1 MRFKEW
7 ELLAKEEVS
16 EAQYNLGL
24 IYSIGK
30 EVLKDE
36 KEAVK
41 WFKLAAEKGFA
52 QAQNNLGLMYGKG
65 DRVLRKIFRKLYSG
79 SLYPQDKG
87 MLKPNII

>member
-7 ELLAKEEVS
+7 ELLAKEGVS

-52 QAQNNLGLMYGKG
+52 QA
-65 DRVLRKIFRKLYSG
+65 
-79 SLYPQDKG
+79 
-87 MLKPNII
+87 

>member
-1 MRFKEW
+1 MRFKKW
-7 ELLAKEEVS
+7 ELLAKEGVS

-41 WFKLAAEKGFA
+41 WYRLSGA
-52 QAQNNLGLMYGKG
+52 G
-65 DRVLRKIFRKLYSG
+65 DFWSPV
-79 SLYPQDKG
+79 
-87 MLKPNII
+87 